1 MLTIILVS
9 VLVSVRGYYSNGQA
23 RECIDNIAINEKCL
37 KELHECFSEGS
48 CSSEYKQYEKCTID
62 EDNNIFNGYCFR
74 EWAENAITT
83 KPVIDCLVR
92 ECNLIYNSQYNI
104 LDFYDCSREVL
115 EKIGDQLDCD
125 EECLEDMG
133 QVKSCLQVKPYDE
146 CYDFDNGVF
155 HNPKAIKILQDIKA
169 TCLNASN
176 EHLNEPNKVDNE
188 L

>member
-104 LDFYDCSREVL
+104 VMRNAWKTWDRLKVVYRLNHMMNVTILIMESFTIL
-115 EKIGDQLDCD
+115 
-125 EECLEDMG
+125 
-133 QVKSCLQVKPYDE
+133 KP
-146 CYDFDNGVF
+146 
-155 HNPKAIKILQDIKA
+155 
-169 TCLNASN
+169 
-176 EHLNEPNKVDNE
+176 
-188 L
+188 